1 MFTIAF
7 WKLTKISHF
16 YHFYYSSPIKVAIED
31 WLKEPQAY
39 CQVCRHCCFFLIQD
53 MFVCFF
59 PLKQRFFLPTEAY
72 WSPHKWCSSLH
83 PHAGH
88 PWQVWLFDRRA
99 GEEADRGVHQEE
111 AQVRGDLQG
120 AWGLQNNCSSI
131 SYEICAGLQ
140 QVCWKNPRDF
150 LPGVLHLCQAWLW
163 KIAEGNTISMK
174 KEKAI
179 SILRLIKLISRVLA
193 TWAGSCRTLC
203 SRTSSTLTA
212 GKTKPYARLS
222 RWVSIPNQMEEN
234 LAEQHNNEMV
244 IIRAEQYK
252 MSYSGHREQSVEPS
266 TEHARH
272 DRTWSVPSSSSVDI
286 LVASFYS
293 VIQGEYMLNV
303 KNKRMNSLKEEI
315 ECVPRGTSSTSSMC
329 ISSQRFCQPWPLFQ
343 LRRIFLYRRE

>member
-39 CQVCRHCCFFLIQD
+39 CQVCRHICCRFFSFKICL
-53 MFVCFF
+53 FAFF

-72 WSPHKWCSSLH
+72 WSHNKWCSSLH

-163 KIAEGNTISMK
+163 KIAQGNNTISM
-174 KEKAI
+174 EKQNKCKTI
-179 SILRLIKLISRVLA
+179 SILKINQVHLQGLGDVSRKLSNTLLKNVVDTYRGENQAICTAFEVGFHPKSN
-193 TWAGSCRTLC
+193 GGKFGRT
-203 SRTSSTLTA
+203 A
-212 GKTKPYARLS
+212 QQWNG
-222 RWVSIPNQMEEN
+222 
-234 LAEQHNNEMV
+234 HN
-244 IIRAEQYK
+244 
-252 MSYSGHREQSVEPS
+252 
-266 TEHARH
+266 
-272 DRTWSVPSSSSVDI
+272 
-286 LVASFYS
+286 
-293 VIQGEYMLNV
+293 
-303 KNKRMNSLKEEI
+303 
-315 ECVPRGTSSTSSMC
+315 
-329 ISSQRFCQPWPLFQ
+329 
-343 LRRIFLYRRE
+343 